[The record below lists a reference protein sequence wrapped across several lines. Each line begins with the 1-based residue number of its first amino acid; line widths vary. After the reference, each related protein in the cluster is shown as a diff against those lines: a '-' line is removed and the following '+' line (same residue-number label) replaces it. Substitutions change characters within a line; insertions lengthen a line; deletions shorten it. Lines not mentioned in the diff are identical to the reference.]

1 MGRSDSLSRR
11 TAKREP
17 LRRFIIYCEG
27 EKTEPHYFQAL
38 KRTFRRSALIGLEIV
53 HTGVPMTI
61 AERATERVLEE
72 RKTKRSRDS
81 FEKRDQVWAVFDRDS
96 HPHFERAL
104 DLCAQHKVQV
114 ARSNPCFEV
123 WLILHE
129 REFDRPDG
137 RHAVQRH
144 LKALRPE
151 YDPDKHKSC
160 DCDHLVKSVE
170 DAEAR
175 AARQLDLRHREGVPF
190 GPPSTTVGHLTA
202 AIRSAAQA
210 AGRPS
215 QR

>member
-1 MGRSDSLSRR
+1 MISSKWIEKMAFHVKLSRR
-11 TAKREP
+11 PAKREP
-17 LRRFIIYCEG
+17 LRSFTIFCEG
-27 EKTEPHYFQAL
+27 ENTEPAYFRALERKYKRQAL
-38 KRTFRRSALIGLEIV
+38 IDLVIEPV
-53 HTGVPMTI
+53 GVPMTI
-61 AERATERVLEE
+61 AQRASAQM
-72 RKTKRSRDS
+72 RKRGRNS
-81 FEKRDQVWAVFDRDS
+81 FDEKDQVWAVFDRDE
-96 HPHFERAL
+96 HPNHEAAVRM
-104 DLCAQHKVQV
+104 CEQNRVGV

-144 LKALRPE
+144 LKTLRPE
-151 YDPDKHKSC
+151 YDPDKNKSC

-202 AIRSAAQA
+202 AIRAAAQA
-210 AGRPS
+210 S

>member
-1 MGRSDSLSRR
+1 
-11 TAKREP
+11 
-17 LRRFIIYCEG
+17 
-27 EKTEPHYFQAL
+27 
-38 KRTFRRSALIGLEIV
+38 
-53 HTGVPMTI
+53 MTI